1 VAALLK
7 GEIGIEPQLVQ
18 GRMGEFSVWLDGK
31 LLVKK
36 GWFKLLPDERVLK
49 AVRAALQSSG

>member
-18 GRMGEFSVWLDGK
+18 GRMGEFSVWLDGM
-31 LLVKK
+31 LIVKK
-36 GWFKLLPDERVLK
+36 GWLKLPPDERVLK
-49 AVRAALQSSG
+49 AVRNALQS